1 MTQEREK
8 GEVSYGRPPKHSQWK
23 KGQCGNPSRRYKRTP
38 KGVGEIID
46 RWFEDQ
52 IDVVENGVSRRVTV
66 FEAILLQLLM
76 KEMSGDKSAMRVRLK
91 YQEFAANEAGPDRPR
106 QIIIEHLAIG
116 DESGST
122 RAPENGAQDNE
133 RV

>member
-1 MTQEREK
+1 MTSRLSGGRSMTQEREK

-52 IDVVENGVSRRVTV
+52 IDVLENGVSRRVTV

-91 YQEFAANEAGPDRPR
+91 Y
-106 QIIIEHLAIG
+106 H
-116 DESGST
+116 
-122 RAPENGAQDNE
+122 
-133 RV
+133 